1 MKRDRIA
8 EEEESDSEIE
18 ETSKKQ
24 QLEALESNHDLSKV
38 DVSQDIQ
45 KSIKRNNSRKRP
57 NSEKIRDSNFEDSED
72 ETIPKENVTKS
83 STIAGKKRTKS
94 RGENANDNKI
104 SRASAPKRKAKVVA
118 MKALKGKRVKKSVR
132 NTSKRLKLSKG
143 GEDFEDTDD
152 DEYDDWQN

>member
-1 MKRDRIA
+1 MMDDPLTQEQRSYELPGNQVIEVNHHKRITAA
-8 EEEESDSEIE
+8 ECLFDP
-18 ETSKKQ
+18 
-24 QLEALESNHDLSKV
+24 SKV
-38 DVSQDIQ
+38 GVSQ
-45 KSIKRNNSRKRP
+45 
-57 NSEKIRDSNFEDSED
+57 ED

-83 STIAGKKRTKS
+83 STVAGKKRTKS
-94 RGENANDNKI
+94 MGENANDSKI

-118 MKALKGKRVKKSVR
+118 MKALKGKKAKKSVR